1 MANPRA
7 GSYDP
12 LNPLS
17 LHSESR
23 YRNGNYS
30 LASETQVFN
39 VPLGIIKAGAKGGAK
54 LGVKGFKGGVKGLKF
69 SGKQI
74 AKLKNLKLSKGAAK
88 VTDDVVE
95 GGVKGGADA
104 IQGSVKAGGKGALA
118 KTGITIGAN
127 VVTIAFAGLIYFG
140 GKDAIEAVTDN
151 LTGMNCDDKAKEAGL
166 TEGSDEY
173 KGFVEN
179 CQNSAAN
186 KLAMLG
192 YGAMILV
199 GVVGFVIISKYLPK
213 KESDDEGE

>member
-39 VPLGIIKAGAKGGAK
+39 VPLGIIKAGAKGSAK
-54 LGVKGFKGGVKGLKF
+54 LGVKGFKGGIKGLKF
-69 SGKQI
+69 SGTQI
-74 AKLKNLKLSKGAAK
+74 AKLKNLNLSKGAAK
-88 VTDDVVE
+88 VTDDVAE
-95 GGVKGGADA
+95 GGVKGGADT
-104 IQGSVKAGGKGALA
+104 IQESVKAGGKGALA
-118 KTGITIGAN
+118 KTGLTIGAN

-151 LTGMNCDDKAKEAGL
+151 FTGMNCDDKAKEAGY

-173 KGFVEN
+173 KEFVEK

-186 KLAMLG
+186 KLALLG

-199 GVVGFVIISKYLPK
+199 GVVGFVIISRYLPK
-213 KESDDEGE
+213 KKSDEGE

>member
-7 GSYDP
+7 GYDP

-17 LHSESR
+17 LHSENR

-30 LASETQVFN
+30 LASETQVFDA
-39 VPLGIIKAGAKGGAK
+39 GIGTLTKV
-54 LGVKGFKGGVKGLKF
+54 GVKATGRGIGKFGMKGIKF

-74 AKLKNLKLSKGAAK
+74 AKLKNLRLSKGAAK

-95 GGVKGGADA
+95 KGVKGGADA
-104 IQGSVKAGGKGALA
+104 IKGSVKAGGKGALA

-127 VVTIAFAGLIYFG
+127 IVTFAFAGLIYFG

-173 KGFVEN
+173 KESVEK

-199 GVVGFVIISKYLPK
+199 GVVGFVIISRYLPK
-213 KESDDEGE
+213 KKSDDEGE